1 MTLTSGGGDGLY
13 VLLKTEEE
21 ADGTVVETFSSS
33 EGVLSAWGPIQHGG
47 PVCGILTRAIER
59 CQPRVGTR
67 LSRIAVEILGPV
79 PVDEV
84 RVQARVVRPGRR
96 IELVQAS
103 LEARDESGEW
113 RPAATASAWRLATQ
127 PTDDVE
133 RHADPVIAVPDDV
146 GVVDTGL
153 HLPDIWPRTG
163 FISSVHWH
171 ITESGDEP
179 GQPTMAWIK
188 LLRPLVEGE
197 ETTPTVRLMTVAD
210 VANGVGARLDPLVHT
225 FLNADVTVHLHAQP
239 AGEWTGIRAETSVGP
254 DGIGLS
260 AASLHGSNGP
270 VGRIAQTLLV
280 ERHGPFDA

>member
-1 MTLTSGGGDGLY
+1 MSHSLAGGDGLY
-13 VLLKTEEE
+13 VLLKAEEE
-21 ADGTVVETFSSS
+21 PDGTLVETFSSS

-47 PVCGILTRAIER
+47 PVSGLLTRAIER
-59 CQPRVGTR
+59 CRPREGTR
-67 LSRIAVEILGPV
+67 LSRITIEILGPV
-79 PVDEV
+79 PVAEV

-96 IELVQAS
+96 IELVQAQ
-103 LEARDESGEW
+103 LEALDDAGEW
-113 RPAATASAWRLATQ
+113 RAAATASAWRLATQ
-127 PTDDVE
+127 PTEEVE
-133 RHADPVIAVPDDV
+133 RHADPVLPVPDDV

-153 HLPDIWPRTG
+153 HLPDIWPRRG

-171 ITESGDEP
+171 ITEHGDEP

-188 LLRPLVEGE
+188 LLRPLVEGQ
-197 ETTPTVRLMTVAD
+197 ETSPVVRLMTVAD

-225 FLNADVTVHLHAQP
+225 FLNADVTVHLHAEP

-254 DGIGLS
+254 DGIGMS

-280 ERHGPFDA
+280 ERHGLLD